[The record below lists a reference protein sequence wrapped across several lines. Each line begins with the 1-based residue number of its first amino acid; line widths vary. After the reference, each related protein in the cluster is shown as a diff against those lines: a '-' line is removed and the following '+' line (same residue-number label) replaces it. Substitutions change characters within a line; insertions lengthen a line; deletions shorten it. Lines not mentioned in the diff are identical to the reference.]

1 MLVKQI
7 SIFLENKEG
16 RLAELTSIL
25 AEEGININALTI
37 ADTSDFGILRIIV
50 DDVKKTE
57 KLLKEYGFSVSVT
70 DVVAID
76 IDNVPGGIARPLSKL
91 HENGISVEYIYAFLA
106 KKDDTAHVIFKVNDV
121 EAAVSM
127 LIESGFRNTAKL

>member
-76 IDNVPGGIARPLSKL
+76 IDNVPGGIARPLSML

>member
-25 AEEGININALTI
+25 AEAGININALTI

-76 IDNVPGGIARPLSKL
+76 IDNVPGGIARPLSML
-91 HENGISVEYIYAFLA
+91 HNNGISVEYIYAFLA

-121 EAAVSM
+121 EAAVIM
-127 LIESGFRNTAKL
+127 LSESGFRNTAKL

>member
-76 IDNVPGGIARPLSKL
+76 IDNVPGGIARPLSML
-91 HENGISVEYIYAFLA
+91 HNNGISVEYIYAFLA

-121 EAAVSM
+121 EAAVIM
-127 LIESGFRNTAKL
+127 LSESGFRNTAKL

>member
-76 IDNVPGGIARPLSKL
+76 IDNVPGGIARPLSML
-91 HENGISVEYIYAFLA
+91 H
-106 KKDDTAHVIFKVNDV
+106 
-121 EAAVSM
+121 
-127 LIESGFRNTAKL
+127 

>member
-25 AEEGININALTI
+25 AEAGININALTI

-76 IDNVPGGIARPLSKL
+76 IDNVPGGIARPLSML

>member
-25 AEEGININALTI
+25 ADAGINLNALTI

-50 DDVKKTE
+50 DDVEKTGN
-57 KLLKEYGFSVSVT
+57 LLKDNGFTVSVT
-70 DVVAID
+70 DVVALE
-76 IDNVPGGIARPLSKL
+76 IDNVPGGIAKPLSML

-106 KKDDTAHVIFKVNDV
+106 KKDDTAHVIFKVSDAETAIKILGKN
-121 EAAVSM
+121 
-127 LIESGFRNTAKL
+127 GFRNTAKS

>member
-76 IDNVPGGIARPLSKL
+76 IDNVPGGIARPLSML
-91 HENGISVEYIYAFLA
+91 HENGISVEYIYAFLE

-121 EAAVSM
+121 EAAVIM

>member
-25 AEEGININALTI
+25 ADEGINLNALTI

-50 DDVKKTE
+50 DDVEKTGI
-57 KLLKEYGFSVSVT
+57 LLKDNGFTVSVT
-70 DVVAID
+70 DVIAID
-76 IDNVPGGIARPLSKL
+76 IDNIPGGIAKPLSML
-91 HENGISVEYIYAFLA
+91 HKNGISVEYIYAFLA
-106 KKDDTAHVIFKVNDV
+106 KKDDTAHVIFKVSDV
-121 EAAVSM
+121 DAAIQI
-127 LIESGFRNTAKL
+127 LAQNGFRNTAKL